1 MIHYISNETLNLERL
16 EVIISEGVKLKLSEE
31 AVVNIEKSYT
41 YLQNRFKKTQQT
53 RLRMLL
59 ALLVLTQTGKYF
71 LKKYQKT
78 NTIC

>member
-41 YLQNRFKKTQQT
+41 YLQNR
-53 RLRMLL
+53 
-59 ALLVLTQTGKYF
+59 
-71 LKKYQKT
+71 LKKRNKPD
-78 NTIC
+78 